1 MAAVWF
7 AAGLGLGCVAGCVA
21 WLFARR
27 AREADR
33 AAFAARLEEREARLR
48 EAQQQIDAVARR
60 EQVLRDDLRAEA
72 ERRAGVQAELRA
84 GEEKLR
90 LLQEGRAQLLESFQ
104 ALAAEALK
112 SNREDFLHQARLSME
127 KFQEGARGDLD
138 QRQKAIAEVVAPVSE
153 KLAELG
159 GKVQEME
166 KTRFGAYSALFQ
178 QVKSLHE
185 ETGRLANAF
194 RAPPQRGRWAE
205 LHLRRAVELAGLSD
219 HCDFYEQVT
228 VSAEG
233 SAMRPDMVIKLAG
246 GRTVLVDAKAPF
258 AAYVEA
264 GEATDDATRVARLR
278 DHAAQVRQHVTLLS
292 RKSYWEHFDESAEL
306 IILYLPSDALFVAAL
321 DHDRELLETA
331 LRQRVVLA
339 TPSTLLALLLTVAHG
354 WKQEK
359 MEMNA
364 REIANLGRDL
374 HKRISDT
381 AKHLGRLGKLIDGT
395 VRAYNEAVGSLE
407 ARVLPGARRFKE
419 LQAANVDV
427 EIEPLVP
434 VESAPRPLTAPELS
448 AREVPDDA
456 N

>member
-1 MAAVWF
+1 MTRTLSAI
-7 AAGLGLGCVAGCVA
+7 GLSALTSTLTASA
-21 WLFARR
+21 FLLALHDY
-27 AREADR
+27 REAVS
-33 AAFAARLEEREARLR
+33 LR
-48 EAQQQIDAVARR
+48 EHTLLVIHALDG
-60 EQVLRDDLRAEA
+60 VLTA
-72 ERRAGVQAELRA
+72 VQAASTSRGTYLLTEDQSALVPYPDACKRA
-84 GEEKLR
+84 LQR
-90 LLQEGRAQLLESFQ
+90 LQEVQDLTADNPSRQERAQ
-104 ALAAEALK
+104 
-112 SNREDFLHQARLSME
+112 RL
-127 KFQEGARGDLD
+127 G
-138 QRQKAIAEVVAPVSE
+138 
-153 KLAELG
+153 ELVRA
-159 GKVQEME
+159 KVQEME

-228 VSAEG
+228 VTAEG

-321 DHDRELLETA
+321 DHDRELLESA

-374 HKRISDT
+374 HKRISDS
-381 AKHLGRLGKLIDGT
+381 AKHLAKLGKHIDGT

-427 EIEPLVP
+427 EIEPLVQL
-434 VESAPRPLTAPELS
+434 ESAPRRLTAPEL
-448 AREVPDDA
+448 AEREVPEDA